1 MTIGQPMSRSLA
13 ILAPLD
19 LTFGASQR
27 VFRSTADGF
36 SSINALA
43 GESNLIALAVIL
55 YTLELLS
62 FIQYSVRL
70 TLNIDYIVKGYIL
83 IVLNTYKSASLGPH
97 I

>member
-1 MTIGQPMSRSLA
+1 MSRSLA
-13 ILAPLD
+13 DTAPSVLA
-19 LTFGASQR
+19 FSSSQM
-27 VFRSTADGF
+27 VDRSTADGF

-70 TLNIDYIVKGYIL
+70 TLNFIYMVKGYII
-83 IVLNTYKSASLGPH
+83 IVINTSKSASLGP
-97 I
+97 